1 MDTLLP
7 LSPASGNVSS
17 NSIEDLKSCIPLART
32 FIKEMSSRWN
42 LYNIPESLA
51 ETISDFY
58 ANKMRSAQENTTTT
72 STTTSADE
80 QQRLKQQQ
88 MQRFGTAMD
97 LSKILDVARGLALS
111 YGLLELDA
119 NIWEKAVEMEK
130 ERRERLERL

>member
-1 MDTLLP
+1 M
-7 LSPASGNVSS
+7 
-17 NSIEDLKSCIPLART
+17 
-32 FIKEMSSRWN
+32 
-42 LYNIPESLA
+42 YNIPESLA